1 MIIDLA
7 EALIELCKESK
18 QTFVMYGTPTN
29 QTEWEA
35 NVKFI
40 NGKDENN
47 NALFSDTQPFTY
59 AETKAKLDELLGG

>member
-7 EALIELCKESK
+7 EALLELCKTNNYK
-18 QTFVMYGTPTN
+18 FVMYGIPTN

-40 NGKDENN
+40 SGKDETGS
-47 NALFSDTQPFTY
+47 ATFSDTQPFTY
-59 AETKAKLDELLGG
+59 AQTKTKLEEML

>member
-7 EALIELCKESK
+7 EALIELCKTDNHK
-18 QTFVMYGTPTN
+18 FVMYDTPTN

-40 NGKDENN
+40 SGEDEDN
-47 NALFSDTQPFTY
+47 NAIFSNTQPFTY
-59 AETKAKLDELLGG
+59 AQTKTKLESM

>member
-7 EALIELCKESK
+7 EALIELCKTDNHK
-18 QTFVMYGTPTN
+18 FVMYGTPKN

-40 NGKDENN
+40 SGEDEDK
-47 NALFSDTQPFTY
+47 NAIFSDTQPFTY
-59 AETKAKLDELLGG
+59 AETKTKLDSML

>member
-7 EALIELCKESK
+7 EALVELCKTDNHK
-18 QTFVMYGTPTN
+18 FVMYGTPTN

-40 NGKDENN
+40 SGEDEDEN
-47 NALFSDTQPFTY
+47 AIFSDTQHFTY
-59 AETKAKLDELLGG
+59 AETKAKLEEML

>member
-7 EALIELCKESK
+7 EALIELCKTDNHK
-18 QTFVMYGTPTN
+18 FVMYGTPTN
-29 QTEWEA
+29 QTEWKA

-59 AETKAKLDELLGG
+59 AETKAKLDSML